1 MLDPQG
7 LPYEPGLMAG
17 MKQAVSRLTDAVR
30 AGEKVAVYGDFD
42 VDGITGTAILTETL
56 RRLGADTVPYLP
68 DPVAEGHGMTPDA
81 VNRLIDDGVSLIVT
95 VDCGISN
102 FDEVALAVDRGA
114 EVIITD
120 HHTPPELCPDAVAIV
135 SPRVPGSQYP
145 YGELCGA
152 GVAYKL
158 ACGLEDHLGVEHDE
172 SLMELAALGTIA
184 DLVPLR
190 DENRHLVQHGL
201 AALSHTGRPGM
212 RALLRRTNLDGQ
224 EIRSEHVSFQIA
236 PRLNAPGR
244 MAHPITALNLLLTRD
259 SREADQ
265 LAGQLEQYNQRRRD
279 LTARAVEIA
288 IGHVSATAAQP
299 SIIIT
304 HDKEYTP
311 GINGL
316 IAGRL
321 AERFNCPAIALATVD
336 PDHLVASAR
345 SAGGFNLIEAISR
358 CGDLLTRFG
367 GHAAA
372 AGFTVSRDNYDAV
385 AQRLLAIAD
394 SELGLFGAEPTL
406 EIHAEG
412 NLDEILDPEMVRL
425 RERLEPFG
433 KDNPTPRY
441 LARRT
446 RVLNWGYVGANSQHL
461 KLQVSSGSRVMDAL
475 WWNYSDDW
483 GGYGT
488 VDLVFQIAEER
499 YRGERRNYLRIDDLR
514 PAA

>member
-1 MLDPQG
+1 
-7 LPYEPGLMAG
+7 
-17 MKQAVSRLTDAVR
+17 
-30 AGEKVAVYGDFD
+30 
-42 VDGITGTAILTETL
+42 
-56 RRLGADTVPYLP
+56 
-68 DPVAEGHGMTPDA
+68 
-81 VNRLIDDGVSLIVT
+81 
-95 VDCGISN
+95 
-102 FDEVALAVDRGA
+102 LAVDRGA

-288 IGHVSATAAQP
+288 IGHVSATEAKP

-321 AERFNCPAIALATVD
+321 AERFNCPAIALAAVD

-475 WWNYSDDW
+475 WWNYSGDW